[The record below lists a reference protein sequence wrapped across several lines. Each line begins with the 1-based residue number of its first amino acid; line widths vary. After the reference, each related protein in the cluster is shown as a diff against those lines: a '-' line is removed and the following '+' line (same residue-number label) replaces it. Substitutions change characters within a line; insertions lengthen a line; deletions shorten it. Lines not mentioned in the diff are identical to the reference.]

1 MPTIGNKHSDTWRS
15 RRSTVWNLISLC
27 TSQLWKHVETLRDGK
42 KLCCYLGYFRIH
54 FLCLW
59 SFLMWS
65 RWPKWSFRWYLNEL
79 DQVYN
84 LLWHLI
90 SLARLLSEIP
100 GDVDVAS
107 CNAVMIA
114 MERAAEWQMALNL
127 LDLMGKM
134 QVGCVGHPRFRD
146 LFKMLQKSLCLG
158 MEDLKS
164 S

>member
-1 MPTIGNKHSDTWRS
+1 M
-15 RRSTVWNLISLC
+15 
-27 TSQLWKHVETLRDGK
+27 
-42 KLCCYLGYFRIH
+42 
-54 FLCLW
+54 
-59 SFLMWS
+59 
-65 RWPKWSFRWYLNEL
+65 
-79 DQVYN
+79 
-84 LLWHLI
+84 
-90 SLARLLSEIP
+90 
-100 GDVDVAS
+100 AS

-134 QVGCVGHPRFRD
+134 QVGCVGHPTFTD